1 MQIEVLTVGM
11 FAMNCYLIIDTN
23 TSEAIFIDPG
33 DEAERLIKKVE
44 EKNVDVK
51 FIVNTHCHI
60 DHIAE
65 VHKIQEH
72 FKIPFYIHKD
82 EVPLLNKLPEQATMF
97 GLEIPKIPKVTDYFA
112 EGNQIKFGKITGK
125 VVHTPGHSPGGISI
139 IFDNHVFVGDS
150 LFMDSIGRTDLYMAN
165 YEQLLVSIKTKLL
178 NLKDST
184 EVFPGHGPSTT
195 IGREKRYNPFLQ
207 EL

>member
-44 EKNVDVK
+44 EKEVDVK
-51 FIVNTHCHI
+51 YIVNTHCHI

-65 VHKIQEH
+65 VHRIQDH
-72 FKIPFYIHKD
+72 FKIPFYIHKE
-82 EVPLLNKLPEQATMF
+82 EVDLLNILPEQATMF
-97 GLEIPKIPKVTDYFA
+97 GLEDPKIPTVTDYFV
-112 EGNQIKFGKITGK
+112 EGDQIKFGKITGK
-125 VVHTPGHSPGGISI
+125 VLHTPGHSPGGISLL
-139 IFDNHVFVGDS
+139 FDNHVFVGDS

-165 YEQLLVSIKTKLL
+165 YDQLMESIKTKLL
-178 NLKDST
+178 NLEDGT